1 MIEMFM
7 EYPFAIAFAIVYF
20 GIGVIFAAYYARR
33 NRELLT
39 KNTVLIDYAS
49 DMKEVAKAAIAT
61 SDSILKD
68 SRATGVRYTEL
79 GDSLVAFIQSKDDAL
94 AAVIEENNVLLG
106 ELQVTRTR
114 MQEKVRECALIKSE
128 LQALLDSANVK
139 VPPHE

>member
-1 MIEMFM
+1 MVELFM
-7 EYPFAIAFAIVYF
+7 EYPFAIVFALVYF
-20 GIGVIFAAYYARR
+20 GVGAILATYYARR
-33 NRELLT
+33 NRELVT

-114 MQEKVRECALIKSE
+114 MQEKERECALIKSE

-139 VPPHE
+139 VPTHE